1 MVVRKLDT
9 EFNFTV
15 DVCATPNYARNHKM
29 EIRASMAGGAGKYRP
44 LTWGIYALDGMMN
57 TSEHCSSGLERWLSD
72 AVANL
77 LACPPTVI
85 VRRAA
90 GTGVVDFTGSH
101 LFYQFLFY

>member
-1 MVVRKLDT
+1 
-9 EFNFTV
+9 
-15 DVCATPNYARNHKM
+15 
-29 EIRASMAGGAGKYRP
+29 
-44 LTWGIYALDGMMN
+44 MN

-101 LFYQFLFY
+101 ISKADLSAASLFNLHFAG